1 MNVAQLRQIVK
12 RHIEGQG
19 TAVDTASVLPII
31 LLGVLD
37 ALSTN
42 DFSAD
47 FSDDFAL
54 KSGIRISRGVL
65 ATLTLKSSADSITTA
80 SDLTKDEAAEALGIT
95 ADDLDALLEG
105 AFLRFKYGSSLLG
118 VDELDESGVSM
129 GAGLITVAVSD
140 DTYSITVAE

>member
-1 MNVAQLRQIVK
+1 MNIAQLRKIVK
-12 RHIEGQG
+12 QHIEGQG

-65 ATLTLKSSADSITTA
+65 ATLTLKSSADTITTA
-80 SDLTKDEAAEALGIT
+80 SDLTKAEAAEALGVTI
-95 ADDLDALLEG
+95 DDLDALLDG
-105 AFLRFKYGSSLLG
+105 SFLRFKYGSSLLG
-118 VDELDESGVSM
+118 VDELDETGVSL